1 MTIES
6 LQAKSARLLEAIK
19 RLELVRGRGLDHF
32 LVSPLDQDASLYNLV
47 IAIEAITDIGNHIL
61 STRFQ
66 DYADQYKQVLQKL
79 GQHGVVSTELVD
91 RTIHMAGFRNLAI
104 HVYEGL
110 EMEKVYDILDHA
122 PDEFRAYAE
131 ALVKFF

>member
-1 MTIES
+1 LAEHDVISHE
-6 LQAKSARLLEAIK
+6 LL
-19 RLELVRGRGLDHF
+19 
-32 LVSPLDQDASLYNLV
+32 
-47 IAIEAITDIGNHIL
+47 
-61 STRFQ
+61 
-66 DYADQYKQVLQKL
+66 
-79 GQHGVVSTELVD
+79 D

-131 ALVKFF
+131 ALAKFL